1 MDTKYLIT
9 FKTILEQGN
18 FKKAAERLNF
28 AQSTVTSQ
36 IHQLEEELSVQ
47 LFEKVGRR
55 MGLSQAGKDL
65 LPSIEAILHSEEVM
79 KNYQKKKS
87 SLNGNLQI
95 AVPETIL
102 TYRIQPFLEKFR
114 RIAPEVTLSLQS
126 LNCYEIRN
134 KVENGD
140 VELGIHYNVGGYG
153 KSIVSEPLG
162 EFPLVLIGNREIEL
176 SRYDFNQPYQK
187 VDLCLLTDD
196 KQSVYQKK
204 LDSYLSHMDITLNG
218 LMVLGSIEATK
229 RSVLSNL
236 GVAFLPCFTVE
247 EELAK
252 GSLKEIPLDLADASL
267 TAVHIHHKNKWLSP
281 EMKSFLS
288 LIEEGI

>member
-1 MDTKYLIT
+1 MDTKNLIT

-18 FKKAAERLNF
+18 FKKAAEKLNF

-36 IHQLEEELSVQ
+36 IQQLEEELSVQ

-55 MGLSQAGKDL
+55 MALSQAGKDL
-65 LPSIEAILHSEEVM
+65 LPSIEIILHSEKIM
-79 KNYQKKKS
+79 KSYKNKNNELS
-87 SLNGNLQI
+87 GSLEI
-95 AVPETIL
+95 AIPETIL

-114 RIAPEVTLSLQS
+114 HVAPNVTLSLQA

-140 VELGIHYNVGGYG
+140 IELGIHYNVGEYG

-162 EFPLVLIGNREIEL
+162 EFPLVLIGNPKINL
-176 SRYDFNQPYQK
+176 NVYNFKKMHQNF
-187 VDLCLLTDD
+187 DLCLLTDD

-204 LDSYLSHMDITLNG
+204 LDSYLNKMNITLTG
-218 LMVLGSIEATK
+218 LMEVGSIEATK

-236 GVAFLPCFTVE
+236 GIAFLPRFTVE
-247 EELAK
+247 DELAN
-252 GSLKEIPLDLADASL
+252 GALKEIPLHSSEHVL

-288 LIEEGI
+288 LINDGI